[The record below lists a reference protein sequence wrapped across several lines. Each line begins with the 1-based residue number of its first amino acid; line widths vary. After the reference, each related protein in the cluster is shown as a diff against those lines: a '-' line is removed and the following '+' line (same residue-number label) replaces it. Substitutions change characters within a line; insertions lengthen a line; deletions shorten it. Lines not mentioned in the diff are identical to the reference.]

1 MTVWRLV
8 NPVMAYAW
16 GSRDGIAAIQ
26 GRPISE
32 QPEAELWMGAH
43 PQAPSRLESAD
54 GTGPSDLDELIAADP
69 VGVLGER
76 CVERFGPRLPFLLKL
91 LSADQPLSLQV
102 HPDDDQASRGFEA
115 ENAAGVELDAPHRVY
130 RDPFGKPEML
140 VAVTDFH
147 VLAGFRAAHEAAAS
161 VEALGIGRLGP
172 LVEELRGGTPTGEVF
187 LRLLDWPA
195 GDRSALVDEV
205 RVASSHRASEPIAPW
220 VGSLATRYPAD
231 PGVVGVLLLNYLTL
245 RPSQGLFVRPGQIHA
260 YLRGTGVEI
269 LGGSD
274 NVVRGGLTPKHVS
287 TADLRA
293 VLAVAAA
300 TPWIVEPVDVVN
312 PVTGVA
318 DWESWPVPQPEFEL
332 RRLRVDGSP
341 RQIPPRGPAVLLC
354 LEGKVELDDRDQRVT
369 LGPGE
374 SAFVPATAA
383 VLEVGGNGVL
393 ICANPGS

>member
-26 GRPISE
+26 GRPTSDK
-32 QPEAELWMGAH
+32 PAAELWMGAH
-43 PQAPSRLESAD
+43 PQAPSRLDSAG

-69 VGVLGER
+69 VGVLGEH

-102 HPDDDQASRGFEA
+102 HPDDDQARRGFAA
-115 ENAAGVELDAPHRVY
+115 ENADGVELDAAHRVY

-147 VLAGFRAAHEAAAS
+147 VLAGFRAAPEAAAA
-161 VEALGIGRLGP
+161 VEALGIERLGP
-172 LVEELRGGTPTGEVF
+172 LVEQLRAGTPTGEVF
-187 LRLLDWPA
+187 LRLLDWPVD
-195 GDRSALVDEV
+195 DRSALVDEV
-205 RVASSHRASEPIAPW
+205 RVASHRASEPITPW
-220 VGSLATRYPAD
+220 VGSLAARYPAD

-245 RPSQGLFVRPGQIHA
+245 HPSQGLYVRPGQIHA

-293 VLAVAAA
+293 VLAVGAA
-300 TPWIVEPVDVVN
+300 TPRLVEPVAE
-312 PVTGVA
+312 GA
-318 DWESWPVPQPEFEL
+318 GWETWPVPQPEFEL
-332 RRLRVDGSP
+332 RRLRVDGV
-341 RQIPPRGPAVLLC
+341 RQISPRGPAVLLC
-354 LEGKVELDDRDQRVT
+354 LEGKLELDDADQRVT

-374 SAFVPATAA
+374 SAFVPASAK
-383 VLEVGGNGVL
+383 VLEVGGNGAL